1 MDTPLTLTAKEA
13 AAELGVSLPTLYAYV
28 SRGLVRSEPRAGGR
42 TRLYRAEDVRA
53 LMARRDKPEG
63 AEKPLDWG
71 APVLESAITLVPGDG
86 LYYRGRDATR
96 LAASASLETVAAL
109 LWDCQGDPFAE
120 PPPTVPEGFA
130 GVRAALGPLEPVD
143 RLQVLLPLAAAA
155 DLRALNRTP
164 DGMARTGARI
174 LRWVAAILADGDPS
188 PGPAHESLAKAW
200 GVAAEDADLLR
211 AALVLC
217 ADHELNASTFTVRCV
232 ASTGATPYACVLA
245 GIAALRGPR
254 HGGMAARVQALLPGL
269 LSAPDPAAAIAALL
283 ARGEE
288 LPGFGHPLYPAGDVR
303 AKTLMKLLAAARP
316 GDPLVRKA
324 QAVAAA
330 AAEVAGQPPTIDFA
344 LALLADR
351 LGLPQSAPLSLF
363 TLGRTAGWVA
373 HLLEQAQ
380 SPALI
385 RPRARYVGL
394 RP

>member
-1 MDTPLTLTAKEA
+1 METPLTLTAKEA

-28 SRGLVRSEPRAGGR
+28 SRGLIRSEPRAGGR
-42 TRLYRAEDVRA
+42 TRLYRAEDVRT
-53 LMARRDKPEG
+53 LLARRDKPDGE
-63 AEKPLDWG
+63 AKPLDWG

-96 LAASASLETVAAL
+96 LAASASLETVSAL
-109 LWDCQGDPFAE
+109 LWDSQGDPFAE
-120 PPPTVPEGFA
+120 PPPDIPGGFA
-130 GVRAALGPLEPVD
+130 AVRGALGPLEPVD

-155 DLRALNRTP
+155 DLRAMNRTA
-164 DGMARTGARI
+164 DGLARTGARI
-174 LRWVAAILADGDPS
+174 LRWVVAILADADPS
-188 PGPAHESLAKAW
+188 ALPLHQVLARAW
-200 GVAAEDADLLR
+200 GLPDGDAGLLR

-232 ASTGATPYACVLA
+232 ASTGASPYACVLA

-254 HGGMAARVQALLPGL
+254 HGGMTARVAALLPGL
-269 LSAPDPAAAIAALL
+269 LAAPDPAAAFAALL

-303 AKTLMKLLAAARP
+303 AKALLRLLAAARP
-316 GDPLVRKA
+316 KDPMVRKA
-324 QAVAAA
+324 QALAAA
-330 AAEVAGQPPTIDFA
+330 AAEIAGQPPTIDFA
-344 LALLADR
+344 LALLANR
-351 LGLPQSAPLSLF
+351 LGLPPSAPLGLF

-373 HLLEQAQ
+373 HLLEQAR